1 MKRPRQKAE
10 LLIAIVPVN
19 VLKKSKARLASSLD
33 ASARSRLS
41 KAMLTDVLC
50 ALKRVRRI
58 HRITVVSAD
67 GSVGRIARLTGA
79 HFLREGKR
87 RGLNNALRIA
97 IRDAVRRKASAALIL
112 PADIPLVTA
121 DEVRNFLRQS
131 NGYPIALTP
140 SRDRGG
146 TNALL
151 LRPPKIVA
159 PSFGKDSFRR
169 HMTIARGKG
178 LSPGVVKIRGISLDV
193 DEPADLAH
201 LKRLSLRNETGR
213 LLGSMN

>member
-1 MKRPRQKAE
+1 MKPGRPKAE

-19 VLKKSKARLASSLD
+19 VLKKSKARLATSLD

-41 KAMLTDVLC
+41 KAMLTDVLR

-58 HRITVVSAD
+58 RVITVVSAD
-67 GSVGRIARLTGA
+67 ESVGRIARLAGT

-87 RGLNNALRIA
+87 RGLNNAVRLA

-131 NGYPIALTP
+131 NGYPVALTP

-151 LRPPKIVA
+151 LRPPRIVA
-159 PSFGKDSFRR
+159 PSFGKNSFRR
-169 HMTIARGKG
+169 HMAIVRGKG
-178 LSPGVVKIRGISLDV
+178 LSPRVVTIRGISLDV
-193 DEPADLAH
+193 DEPTDLAH
-201 LKRLSLRNETGR
+201 LKRLSPRSETGR
-213 LLGSMN
+213 LLRSMN